1 VVAVSDE
8 EQGRWRSIMVALY
21 RSGTRGDASVDAAS
35 LARFVEADLETVA
48 GDLRYLEGVGY
59 VRLSGPRV
67 TLTEEGHRAMEDR
80 EFSFCPHL

>member
-1 VVAVSDE
+1 
-8 EQGRWRSIMVALY
+8 MVALY

-35 LARFVEADLETVA
+35 LARFVEADLETVK

-59 VRLSGPRV
+59 VRLRGSRV
-67 TLTEEGHRAMEDR
+67 ALTDEGHRAMEDR